1 MNNMIEEDEW
11 KRLADIVATALI
23 ERDKAKDDLSAISGL
38 LARGLKREAEL
49 TEIKDRY
56 YELQTDIHGQYR
68 ELEVKLEEMTVS
80 RNTWRAE
87 ANRLKKLKKQK
98 STSNKTT
105 KRIPKSTSGGR
116 DTALH
121 IS

>member
-1 MNNMIEEDEW
+1 MNNMTEEDEW

-49 TEIKDRY
+49 TEMKDRY

-105 KRIPKSTSGGR
+105 KRIPKSTSGGQ

>member
-1 MNNMIEEDEW
+1 MIEEDEW